1 MRSTMCW
8 SAALVLCAS
17 VGVASGQ
24 AQLDLPRGEF
34 VEVALES
41 GALDNPGDNWAAI
54 ELGVVSVEGAAWLR
68 LHFDELTLIGGSR
81 LRVTSSLDGQIQT
94 HDAVSASD
102 WNRTTAYFNGDRVTI
117 EAILAPR
124 TAGTR
129 VTLRRVSAERE
140 APAWPSALCGI
151 CVPDTREPTMGLAFG
166 RLMPVGCSGVV
177 SCTKS
182 VVLSA
187 GHCVTGDLV
196 VQFNVPTSGA
206 DCKPAHPPVEDQ
218 FPVTWA
224 QFEKGGVGNDWAVLT
239 TGANSEG
246 QTIFEKYKAMA
257 PVSETVAA
265 LGQAVDAFGYGAVE
279 APDCEKT
286 QTQQRSDGVITLVK
300 GSHYK
305 FDNDVTYGNSGSP
318 LMLNGEII
326 GIVTHCGTVCGNNI
340 ATRVDRPAFLAA
352 REAASDCARTWC
364 LADFNLD
371 GVVNSMDMLAFLYA
385 YAQGELSADLD
396 GDGRLTTLDVLV
408 FMNAWAAGCP

>member
-1 MRSTMCW
+1 MRNTMCW
-8 SAALVLCAS
+8 SVALVVCAS
-17 VGVASGQ
+17 VGVVSGQ
-24 AQLDLPRGEF
+24 TTLDLPRGGF
-34 VEVALES
+34 VGVDVES
-41 GALDNPGDNWAAI
+41 GPLDNPGDNWVSI
-54 ELGVVSVEGAAWLR
+54 ELGEVVVESAAWVR
-68 LHFDELTLIGGSR
+68 LHFDELTLVGGSR
-81 LRVTSSLDGQIQT
+81 LRVTSLLDGETQA
-94 HDAVSASD
+94 HDAVSAAEWS
-102 WNRTTAYFNGDRVTI
+102 RTTAYFNGDRVTV
-117 EAILAPR
+117 EALLAPR
-124 TAGTR
+124 TTGTR

-140 APAWPSALCGI
+140 APVRPSALCGI
-151 CVPDTREPTMGLAFG
+151 CVPDTRVPSNGLAFG

-196 VQFNVPTSGA
+196 VQFNVPASGA
-206 DCKPAHPPVEDQ
+206 DCKPVHPPVEDQ

-246 QTIFEKYKAMA
+246 ATIFEKYKAMI
-257 PVSETVAA
+257 PVSEAA
-265 LGQAVDAFGYGAVE
+265 ASLGQAVDAIGYGAVE

-300 GSHYK
+300 NAHYK

-318 LMLNGEII
+318 LMLGGEIV

-340 ATRVDRPAFLAA
+340 ATRVDRPNFVAA

-371 GVVNSMDMLAFLYA
+371 GVVNSMDMIAFLTA
-385 YAQGELSADLD
+385 YAQGDMSADLD
-396 GDGRLTTLDVLV
+396 GDGLLTTLDVLV